1 MLAHWPRRILLVCA
15 AIAIWVNS
23 GFGLISAP
31 SGWKWCS
38 VSQND
43 WNPSFSARMPWR
55 TWFTSTSCA
64 ATWTSASEPSFTAT
78 PSLVTTTGKLDAPLW
93 KTPISNIHS
102 PPLKAVVGISEQ
114 GAVQAGSCR
123 RPGAVIER

>member
-1 MLAHWPRRILLVCA
+1 MVCA

-55 TWFTSTSCA
+55 TWLTSTSCA
-64 ATWTSASEPSFTAT
+64 AACTSASEPSFTAT
-78 PSLVTTTGKLDAPLW
+78 PSLVSDHRKTGRAIMEDADLEHCIPSTDFL
-93 KTPISNIHS
+93 
-102 PPLKAVVGISEQ
+102 VVAEATG
-114 GAVQAGSCR
+114 
-123 RPGAVIER
+123 